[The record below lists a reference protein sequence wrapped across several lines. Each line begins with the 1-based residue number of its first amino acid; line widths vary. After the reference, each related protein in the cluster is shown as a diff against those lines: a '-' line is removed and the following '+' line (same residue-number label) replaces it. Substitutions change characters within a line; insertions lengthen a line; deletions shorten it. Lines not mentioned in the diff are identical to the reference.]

1 MLARGHHRLHRFSE
15 RERERGV
22 KTYKVGRSE
31 QNSYIVTSLDLDG
44 VSEVE

>member
-31 QNSYIVTSLDLDG
+31 QNNIVTSLDLDG